1 MSGSLQPYSSFLL
14 LLAASLFLL
23 LDSRVTPQDNDEVQV
38 HLDFIHVCHVWKSWN
53 NLHYFITRFS
63 VCMPP
68 FIQESH
74 FTAFELVIH
83 QTHQSVFTNN
93 INNDVFRVFWM
104 VLTHG
109 SSSPVLWSPM
119 VDQEDTLHLD
129 PLTAAPSHN
138 KWRTESRR
146 LKCGHERSWTIWSS
160 SWGSEEGRRKAWRKD
175 VLSTLLDGEC
185 KSSI

>member
-74 FTAFELVIH
+74 FTAFELVTH
-83 QTHQSVFTNN
+83 QTHQVFL
-93 INNDVFRVFWM
+93 
-104 VLTHG
+104 LTTLIMMFSG
-109 SSSPVLWSPM
+109 VSGCSSPTAPHPRSFGARWWTRR
-119 VDQEDTLHLD
+119 TL
-129 PLTAAPSHN
+129 
-138 KWRTESRR
+138 
-146 LKCGHERSWTIWSS
+146 CIW
-160 SWGSEEGRRKAWRKD
+160 
-175 VLSTLLDGEC
+175 
-185 KSSI
+185 IH